1 MTQKD
6 LMLREVL
13 NNEELMSYYHYTMD
27 DLSDLDVY
35 EAQNADSPIISAVA
49 HVIKELDGSN
59 DPNRQNEVYKKL
71 FNYLNNNLLL

>member
-1 MTQKD
+1 MTHKD

-27 DLSDLDVY
+27 DVSDLDVY
-35 EAQNADSPIISAVA
+35 EAQSADNPIISAVA
-49 HVIKELDGSN
+49 RIINELDGSN
-59 DPNRQNEVYKKL
+59 DPNRQKEVYIKI

>member
-27 DLSDLDVY
+27 DLGDLDVY

-49 HVIKELDGSN
+49 RVIKELDGSN

>member
-27 DLSDLDVY
+27 DVSDLDVY

-49 HVIKELDGSN
+49 RVIKELDGSSML
-59 DPNRQNEVYKKL
+59 QTK
-71 FNYLNNNLLL
+71 

>member
-27 DLSDLDVY
+27 DVSDLDVY
-35 EAQNADSPIISAVA
+35 EAQNADNTIISAVA
-49 HVIKELDGSN
+49 RIIKDLDGSN
-59 DPNRQNEVYKKL
+59 DPNRQKEVYTKI

>member
-27 DLSDLDVY
+27 DVSDLDVY
-35 EAQNADSPIISAVA
+35 EAQSADNPIISAVA
-49 HVIKELDGSN
+49 RIINELDGSN
-59 DPNRQNEVYKKL
+59 DPNRQKEVYIKI

>member
-13 NNEELMSYYHYTMD
+13 NNEELMSYYDYTMD
-27 DLSDLDVY
+27 DIGDLDVY
-35 EAQNADSPIISAVA
+35 EAQNAENPIVSAVA
-49 HVIKELDGSN
+49 RVIKELDGSS
-59 DPNRQNEVYKKL
+59 DPNRQNEVYKKI

>member
-13 NNEELMSYYHYTMD
+13 NNKELMSYYHYTMD
-27 DLSDLDVY
+27 NLSDLDVY

-49 HVIKELDGSN
+49 RVIKELDGSN

>member
-13 NNEELMSYYHYTMD
+13 NNEELMSYYQYTMD
-27 DLSDLDVY
+27 DFSDLDVY
-35 EAQNADSPIISAVA
+35 EAQNADNPIVSAVA
-49 HVIKELDGSN
+49 RVIKELDGSS
-59 DPNRQNEVYKKL
+59 DPNRQNEVYKKI

>member
-27 DLSDLDVY
+27 DVSDLDVY
-35 EAQNADSPIISAVA
+35 EAQSADNPIIAAVA
-49 HVIKELDGSN
+49 RIIKELDGSS
-59 DPNRQNEVYKKL
+59 DPNRQNEVYKKI

>member
-27 DLSDLDVY
+27 DVSNLDVY
-35 EAQNADSPIISAVA
+35 EAQNADNPIIAAVA
-49 HVIKELDGSN
+49 RIIKELDSSS
-59 DPNRQNEVYKKL
+59 DPNRQNEVYKKI

>member
-27 DLSDLDVY
+27 DLGDLDVY

-49 HVIKELDGSN
+49 RVIKELDGSS
-59 DPNRQNEVYKKL
+59 DPNRQSEVYKKL

>member
-6 LMLREVL
+6 VMLREVL

-27 DLSDLDVY
+27 DVSDLDVY
-35 EAQNADSPIISAVA
+35 EAQNADNPIIAAVA
-49 HVIKELDGSN
+49 RIIKELDSSS
-59 DPNRQNEVYKKL
+59 DPNRQNEVYKKI

>member
-13 NNEELMSYYHYTMD
+13 NNEELMSYYHYTMED
-27 DLSDLDVY
+27 VSDLDVY
-35 EAQNADSPIISAVA
+35 EAQSADNPIISAVA
-49 HVIKELDGSN
+49 RIIIELDGSN
-59 DPNRQNEVYKKL
+59 DPNRQKEVYIKI

>member
-13 NNEELMSYYHYTMD
+13 NNKELMSYYHYTMNN
-27 DLSDLDVY
+27 LSDLDVY

-49 HVIKELDGSN
+49 RVIKELDGSN